1 MMLHIPNV
9 LSAEELATLQAR
21 LRDGQWA
28 DGRETAGGQ
37 SASVKNNL
45 QIPPD
50 SELGRELSTF
60 VLRKLGSNLLYNS
73 AVVPLRVVPPLF
85 NRYDEGMSF
94 GAHVDNALR
103 PIPGTGQRIRT
114 DVSSTL
120 FISDLHEYEGGEL
133 VLYGPSEEKRVRL
146 PAGDMIVYP
155 TTALHSVTPVT
166 RGSRW
171 ASFFWTQSAIRSQEH
186 RSILFD
192 LDQSI
197 ISLMKNFGPKDTE
210 VLRLTNVYHNL
221 LRTWSEL

>member
-1 MMLHIPNV
+1 MMLHIPQV
-9 LSAEELATLQAR
+9 LSTDELSDLRAR
-21 LRDGQWA
+21 LRAGSWE
-28 DGRETAGGQ
+28 DGRKTAGGQ

-45 QIPPD
+45 QISPS
-50 SELGRELSTF
+50 SELGKELSTL
-60 VLRKLGSNLLYNS
+60 VLKKLGTNLLYNS

-120 FISDLHEYEGGEL
+120 FISDLDEYDGGEL
-133 VLYGPSEEKRVRL
+133 VLYGPSEEKMVRL

-155 TTALHSVTPVT
+155 TTALHSVTPIT

-171 ASFFWTQSAIRSQEH
+171 ASFFWAQSMIRSQEH

-197 ISLMKNFGPKDTE
+197 VNLMNRFGPKDVE
-210 VLRLTNVYHNL
+210 VLRLTNVYHNM